1 MTRRVLALLAAILLA
16 LVGTAA
22 LVVYVSSAEQRAL
35 AGEQLVE
42 VYVVTTVIPS
52 GTPAEDVENLVVVE
66 QVPVKIR
73 AQAAVDDLSALVGRV
88 AAVDL
93 LPGEQLVAGRF
104 VERSEFADQRI
115 GIDVPDDMV
124 EVTVELEAERAIGGL
139 LEPGQTVAVFA
150 SFDPFQLTSTV
161 VPVDGEV
168 VPVPAAVAGE
178 IEGTTPNSTD
188 LLLRKILVT
197 AVQKPVRSS
206 SNGGGSNGEATDADD
221 GRLSTP
227 IDGTVFV
234 TLAVDPFDAERLVF
248 TAEFGKLWMASE
260 RETVPDIDQPGQ
272 SRGSVLLE
280 RVGAE

>member
-1 MTRRVLALLAAILLA
+1 MTRRILGVLAAILLA

-35 AGEQLVE
+35 AGERLVE

-52 GTPAEDVENLVVVE
+52 GTPAEDIENLVIVE

-73 AQAAVDDLSALVGRV
+73 AQAAVDSLPALAGSV

-104 VERSEFADQRI
+104 VQRSEFADREI

-139 LEPGQTVAVFA
+139 VEPGQTVAVFA
-150 SFDPFQLTSTV
+150 SFDPFQLTSTAI
-161 VPVDGEV
+161 PVDGEV
-168 VPVPAAVAGE
+168 VSVPAAVASE
-178 IEGTTPNSTD
+178 VEGTTPNTTD
-188 LLLRKILVT
+188 LLLRKVLVT
-197 AVQKPVRSS
+197 AVQKSVSAP
-206 SNGGGSNGEATDADD
+206 SNGAGTEADD
-221 GRLSTP
+221 RRLSTP

-248 TAEFGKLWMASE
+248 TAEFGELWLATE
-260 RETVPDIDQPGQ
+260 RETVPDTDQPGQ
-272 SRGSVLLE
+272 TRGSVLLE
-280 RVGAE
+280 RVGAK

>member
-1 MTRRVLALLAAILLA
+1 MTRRILGLLAAILLA

-42 VYVVTTVIPS
+42 VYVITTIIPT
-52 GTPAEDVENLVVVE
+52 GTPAEDIENLVVVE

-73 AQAAVDDLSALVGRV
+73 AQAAVDNLSALAGRV

-115 GIDVPDDMV
+115 GIDVPDDMI
-124 EVTVELEAERAIGGL
+124 EVTVELSAERAIGGL

-150 SFDPFQLTSTV
+150 SFDPFQLTRAV

-178 IEGTTPNSTD
+178 IEGSTPNSTD

-197 AVQKPVRSS
+197 AVQKPVGT
-206 SNGGGSNGEATDADD
+206 SNADADGD
-221 GRLSTP
+221 GEDDRLSTP
-227 IDGTVFV
+227 VDGSVFV
-234 TLAVDPFDAERLVF
+234 TLAVHPFDAERLVF
-248 TAEFGKLWMASE
+248 TAEFGKVWMASE
-260 RETVPDIDQPGQ
+260 RETVPDLDPPGQ
-272 SRGSVLLE
+272 SRGSVLLDRE
-280 RVGAE
+280 GAE